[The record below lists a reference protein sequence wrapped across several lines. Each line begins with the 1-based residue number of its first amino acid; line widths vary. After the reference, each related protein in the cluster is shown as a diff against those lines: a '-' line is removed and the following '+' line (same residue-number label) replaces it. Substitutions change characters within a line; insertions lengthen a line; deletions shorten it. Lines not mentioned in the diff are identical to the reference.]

1 MKRAII
7 VANSDLEN
15 PGVIR
20 QLFTGEDYI
29 VAVDG
34 GLGHIRDMSLSP
46 DLVIGDLDSI
56 RIEEREWLDQ
66 SSVEIIQYPQEKDQ
80 TDLELALN
88 EVCKRGFKTILILS
102 ALGRRIDHELAN
114 IGLLFSPNFSSLD
127 IKIRDWDKEL
137 FVIPSIVEIHGT
149 PGDIISLI
157 PFGCSAKGV
166 CTKNLAYPL
175 NNETLYPDQAR
186 GVSNVMMAD
195 QASVSIKDG
204 KLLCVHFFMKERRG

>member
-1 MKRAII
+1 LKRAII
-7 VANSDLEN
+7 VANSGLEN
-15 PGVIR
+15 PGVIK
-20 QLFTGEDYI
+20 QLFTREDYI
-29 VAVDG
+29 IAVDG
-34 GLGHIRDMSLSP
+34 GLGHIRDMALSP

-56 RIEEREWLDQ
+56 RTEEREWLDQ

-102 ALGRRIDHELAN
+102 ALGGRIDHELAN
-114 IGLLFSPNFSSLD
+114 IGLLFYQNFSVLD

-137 FVIPSIVEIHGT
+137 FIIPSAVKIFGA

-157 PFGCSAKGV
+157 PFGCPVNGV

-175 NNETLYPDQAR
+175 NNETLYPDQTR

-195 QASVSIKDG
+195 QASVTIKDG
-204 KLLCVHFFMKERRG
+204 RLLCVHFFRKES